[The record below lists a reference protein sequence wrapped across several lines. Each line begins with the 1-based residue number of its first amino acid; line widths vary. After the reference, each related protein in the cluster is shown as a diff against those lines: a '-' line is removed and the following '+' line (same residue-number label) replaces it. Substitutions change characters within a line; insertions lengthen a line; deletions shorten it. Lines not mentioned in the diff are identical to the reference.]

1 MSVKLITEP
10 YFSLFDILNTDP
22 DKVTI
27 DTISSE
33 YLLEQKH
40 KDFLSDYTQSTNE
53 QIGFIVRQ
61 KSITEL
67 INKYQDTIELEVANN
82 DPNANFFSYAL
93 KEYLIEL
100 TKKIIIDLAAKDQIW
115 FYYYNN
121 NQGTTFIKNAFTS
134 NETDYSSFINT
145 LKYNDK
151 FSADIKGTFSD
162 YINLKLEQAALKKL
176 PKNLNTDI
184 FNLTTKEEA
193 KDITFKYEVNHF
205 NYFDFI
211 LNEEEYQK
219 YQNQLTPNV
228 AMYYQKHDDLGF
240 LQINPKLSDF
250 INDCELKQITSF
262 LTNSIL
268 DFDENQPEKAT
279 FILPAI
285 KQAVEPLANYLQP
298 LIYHNSMSF
307 LYDFKFKE
315 FANHQQVK
323 LIIENQHYNFNNQH
337 KKIEFNN
344 NKKPL
349 KQPQFNQ
356 QLIKLNQPY
365 QKEFDQKQ
373 LHYPKRL
380 FDANNMNEFMP
391 DTQYKN
397 NYFYKLYHEQPYIAY
412 DPNDPKTK
420 SYIKTPVYE
429 STAYDAYHYNYGN
442 FYVFSTDS
450 FKEQKDLIRH
460 ALSADKNE
468 YENDT
473 EKYLAQKYQQTFTE
487 LLNNYMFYNPKT
499 WYNYDIKQYR
509 YGQYNLTIAQP
520 IFDYNQIFAN
530 DILHDNF
537 KRDIDHIIV
546 RVTPEI
552 ANDQND
558 LMIKN
563 LPYNPAPELTTAK
576 TPAYYLLAQYDTV
589 WSFGDIIKIP
599 IHLTYIN
606 LANKYLITKYNQK
619 LLANKNQDFL
629 QFIQNA

>member
-1 MSVKLITEP
+1 MSVRLITEP

-22 DKVTI
+22 DRVTT
-27 DTISSE
+27 DTVSSE

-40 KDFLSDYTQSTNE
+40 KDFISDYTPSTNE

-121 NQGTTFIKNAFTS
+121 NQGTTFIKNAFTNDETNYS
-134 NETDYSSFINT
+134 NFINT
-145 LKYNDK
+145 LSYADK
-151 FSADIKGTFSD
+151 FSTDTKGTFSD

-176 PKNLNTDI
+176 PKNLDTNVFD
-184 FNLTTKEEA
+184 LTTKAQA
-193 KDITFKYEVNHF
+193 KDITFKYEGNHF
-205 NYFDFI
+205 SYFDFV

-219 YQNQLTPNV
+219 YQNQLTPNI
-228 AMYYQKHDDLGF
+228 AMYYQKHDNLDF
-240 LQINPKLSDF
+240 LQINPELCDF

-262 LTNSIL
+262 LANSIL
-268 DFDENQPEKAT
+268 DFDEIQPEKAT

-285 KQAVEPLANYLQP
+285 KKAVEPLADHLQP
-298 LIYHNSMSF
+298 LIYHNSMNF
-307 LYDFKFKE
+307 LYHFEFKE
-315 FANHQQVK
+315 FANYQQVK
-323 LIIENQHYNFNNQH
+323 LMAESKHYNFNNLN
-337 KKIEFNN
+337 KNMMIDN
-344 NKKPL
+344 NKQPL

-356 QLIKLNQPY
+356 QLIKINQPY

-373 LHYPKRL
+373 LHYPKRS
-380 FDANNMNEFMP
+380 FNNDNLHEFVP
-391 DTQYKN
+391 DTQYKDS
-397 NYFYKLYHEQPYIAY
+397 YFYKLYHEQPYIAY

-429 STAYDAYHYNYGN
+429 SVAYDANHYRYDN

-460 ALSADKNE
+460 VLSSDKKE
-468 YENDT
+468 YEDDT
-473 EKYLAQKYQQTFTE
+473 ESYLAQKYHQTFTE
-487 LLNNYMFYNPKT
+487 LLNNYEFHNPKA
-499 WYNYDIKQYR
+499 WYNYDIKQYH

-520 IFDYNQIFAN
+520 VFDYNQIFAT
-530 DILHDNF
+530 DIIHDKF
-537 KRDIDHIIV
+537 RRDVDHIIV

-552 ANDQND
+552 TNQQND

-563 LPYNPAPELTTAK
+563 LPYNPAPELTTIK
-576 TPAYYLLAQYDTV
+576 TPAYYVLAQYDTV
-589 WSFGDIIKIP
+589 WSFGDIIQIP

-606 LANKYLITKYNQK
+606 LANKYLITKYNQE
-619 LLANKNQDFL
+619 LLTNKNQEFL

>member
-1 MSVKLITEP
+1 MSIRLITEP

-22 DKVTI
+22 NRVTI
-27 DTISSE
+27 DAVSSE

-40 KDFLSDYTQSTNE
+40 KDFISDYTPSTNE

-67 INKYQDTIELEVANN
+67 INKYQDTIELEVADS

-134 NETDYSSFINT
+134 DETNYSTFINT
-145 LKYNDK
+145 LSYNDK
-151 FSADIKGTFSD
+151 FSADTKRTFSD

-176 PKNLNTDI
+176 PKNLDTNV
-184 FNLTTKEEA
+184 FNLTTPAQA
-193 KDITFKYEVNHF
+193 KDITFKYTVNHF
-205 NYFDFI
+205 SYFDFV

-228 AMYYQKHDDLGF
+228 AMYYQKHDNLEF
-240 LQINPKLSDF
+240 LQTNYELCNF
-250 INDCELKQITSF
+250 ISDCELKQITSF
-262 LTNSIL
+262 LANSIL
-268 DFDENQPEKAT
+268 DFDEIQPEKAT
-279 FILPAI
+279 FILPTI
-285 KQAVEPLANYLQP
+285 KQAVEPLANHLQP
-298 LIYHNSMSF
+298 LIYHNSMNF
-307 LYDFKFKE
+307 LYHFEFKE
-315 FANHQQVK
+315 FADYQQVK
-323 LIIENQHYNFNNQH
+323 LIEESKHYNFNNQH

-356 QLIKLNQPY
+356 QLIKINQPY

-373 LHYPKRL
+373 LHYPKRSY
-380 FDANNMNEFMP
+380 NNDNLHEFVP
-391 DTQYKN
+391 DTQYKDS
-397 NYFYKLYHEQPYIAY
+397 YFYKLYHEQPYIAY

-429 STAYDAYHYNYGN
+429 SVAYDANHYRYGN

-450 FKEQKDLIRH
+450 FKKQKDLIRH
-460 ALSADKNE
+460 VLSADKKE
-468 YENDT
+468 YEDDT
-473 EKYLAQKYQQTFTE
+473 ESYLAQKYHQTFAE
-487 LLNNYMFYNPKT
+487 LLDNYQFHNPKE

-509 YGQYNLTIAQP
+509 YGRYNLTIAQP
-520 IFDYNQIFAN
+520 IFDYNQIFTT
-530 DILHDNF
+530 DIIHDKF
-537 KRDIDHIIV
+537 KRNVDHIIV
-546 RVTPEI
+546 RVSPEI
-552 ANDQND
+552 TNQQND

-563 LPYNPAPELTTAK
+563 LPYNPAPELTTIK
-576 TPAYYLLAQYDTV
+576 TPAYYLLAQYNTV

>member
-22 DKVTI
+22 DRVTI
-27 DTISSE
+27 DTVSSE

-134 NETDYSSFINT
+134 DETNYSTFINT

-162 YINLKLEQAALKKL
+162 YINLKLEHIALKKL
-176 PKNLNTDI
+176 PKNLDTNI
-184 FNLTTKEEA
+184 FNLTTPAQA
-193 KDITFKYEVNHF
+193 KDITFKYENNRF

-211 LNEEEYQK
+211 LDEVEYNK

-228 AMYYQKHDDLGF
+228 AMYYQKHDKLEF
-240 LQINPKLSDF
+240 LKTNYELSDF

-268 DFDENQPEKAT
+268 DFYELEPEKAT
-279 FILPAI
+279 FTLPKI
-285 KQAVEPLANYLQP
+285 KKAVEPLADYLQP
-298 LIYHNSMSF
+298 LIYHNSMNF

-315 FANHQQVK
+315 FANYQQVK
-323 LIIENQHYNFNNQH
+323 LIGQSKHHNFNNLN
-337 KKIEFNN
+337 KNMIITN
-344 NKKPL
+344 NKQPL

-356 QLIKLNQPY
+356 QLIKINQPY
-365 QKEFDQKQ
+365 QKEFDQRQ
-373 LHYPKRL
+373 LSYPKPL
-380 FDANNMNEFMP
+380 FDVDHMHEYIP
-391 DTQYKN
+391 DMQYKD

-429 STAYDAYHYNYGN
+429 SVAYDANHYRYAN

-450 FKEQKDLIRH
+450 FIEQKDLIRH
-460 ALSADKNE
+460 VLSADKRE
-468 YENDT
+468 YEDNT
-473 EKYLAQKYQQTFTE
+473 ESYLAKKYNQTFAE
-487 LLNNYMFYNPKT
+487 LLDNYQFHNLKT
-499 WYNYDIKQYR
+499 WYDYNIKQYR
-509 YGQYNLTIAQP
+509 YGKYNLTIAQP
-520 IFDYNQIFAN
+520 IFDYNKIFAT
-530 DILHDNF
+530 DIIHDKF
-537 KRDIDHIIV
+537 KRDVDHIIV
-546 RVTPEI
+546 RVSPEI
-552 ANDQND
+552 TNQQND

-563 LPYNPAPELTTAK
+563 LPYNLAPELTTIK

-606 LANKYLITKYNQK
+606 LANKYLITKYNQE
-619 LLANKNQDFL
+619 LLENKNQDFL
-629 QFIQNA
+629 QFIQNV